1 MLSEL
6 RQKAVVQTGGIVAI
20 QSPELS
26 AGKTVEVIILVE
38 SVPHETT
45 PTLTQF
51 IGAAKGNF
59 ASPEAVDRFIRQER
73 ETWDS

>member
-6 RQKAVVQTGGIVAI
+6 RQKAVVQTGGVVAI
-20 QSPELS
+20 QSPELP
-26 AGKTVEVIILVE
+26 AGKAVEVIILVE
-38 SVPHETT
+38 SDPHETT

-59 ASPEAVDRFIRQER
+59 ASPVAVDQFICQER